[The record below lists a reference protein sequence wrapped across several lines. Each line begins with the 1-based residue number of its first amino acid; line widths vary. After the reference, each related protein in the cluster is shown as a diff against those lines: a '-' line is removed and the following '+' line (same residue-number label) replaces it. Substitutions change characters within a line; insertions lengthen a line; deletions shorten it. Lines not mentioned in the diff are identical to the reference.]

1 MPPGF
6 QKPVKHRLASLGPL
20 DPPNVIARKMPLMIV
35 FAGLMMK
42 PLIESSTD
50 CSVSSRILLARRP
63 KMLPPEHRSCG
74 LGRKSIHAGFNA
86 RMTLHTQPPKPP
98 VRSRDTNAIGE

>member
-6 QKPVKHRLASLGPL
+6 QKPVRQTLGILGPL
-20 DPPNVIARKMPLMIV
+20 DPPNVIALKMPRMIL

-50 CSVSSRILLARRP
+50 CSVISRILLARRP
-63 KMLPPEHRSCG
+63 KTLPPEHRSCG
-74 LGRKSIHAGFNA
+74 VGKKSIHAGLSA
-86 RMTLHTQPPKPP
+86 RMMLQTQPPKPP
-98 VRSRDTNAIGE
+98 VRNRDTTTTDE